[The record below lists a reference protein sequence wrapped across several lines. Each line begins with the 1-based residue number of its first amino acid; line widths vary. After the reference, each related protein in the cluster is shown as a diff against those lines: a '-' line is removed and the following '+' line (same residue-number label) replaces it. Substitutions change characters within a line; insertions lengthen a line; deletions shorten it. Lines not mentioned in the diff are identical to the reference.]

1 MTRPTGLPQS
11 PRLALAL
18 LALLAALGGC
28 ALTPRFANLEARISA
43 DAPLDLPRNAELA
56 VTLREG
62 SASGG
67 VIAEGNYTR
76 LGRGPIPVV
85 LRYDAN
91 AVTAGRDY
99 LLRAEIRAEG
109 RLLYAS
115 PEPVAVL
122 TDDAAAGSGKVPVEV
137 PVEPVA
143 TARP

>member
-1 MTRPTGLPQS
+1 MTRHPGLQQPL
-11 PRLALAL
+11 RLALAL
-18 LALLAALGGC
+18 FVLLALGAC
-28 ALTPRFANLEARISA
+28 ALTPRFANLEARVSA
-43 DAPLDLPRNAELA
+43 DESFDLPRNAELN

-76 LGRGPIPVV
+76 LGAGPIPIV

-99 LLRAEIRAEG
+99 VLRAEIRADG

-115 PEPVAVL
+115 PEPVVVL
-122 TDDAAAGSGKVPVEV
+122 ADDTAAGPVEV
-137 PVEPVA
+137 TVEPA
-143 TARP
+143 AANRP

>member
-1 MTRPTGLPQS
+1 MTRHPGLQQPL
-11 PRLALAL
+11 RLALAL
-18 LALLAALGGC
+18 LVLLALGGC
-28 ALTPRFANLEARISA
+28 ALSPRFANLEARISA
-43 DAPLDLPRNAELA
+43 DAPFELPRNAELNL
-56 VTLREG
+56 TLREG

-76 LGRGPIPVV
+76 LSRGPIPVV

-99 LLRAEIRAEG
+99 LLRAEIRADG

-122 TDDAAAGSGKVPVEV
+122 TDDTAAGSVKV
-137 PVEPVA
+137 PVEPVDA
-143 TARP
+143 SLP

>member
-1 MTRPTGLPQS
+1 MTRHPGLPR
-11 PRLALAL
+11 PLRLALAL
-18 LALLAALGGC
+18 LVLLALGGC
-28 ALTPRFANLEARISA
+28 ALTPRLANLEARVVA
-43 DAPLDLPRNAELA
+43 DAPLELPRNAELS

-67 VIAEGNYTR
+67 VIATGNYTR
-76 LGRGPIPVV
+76 LGRGPIPVI

-91 AVTAGRDY
+91 AVGAGGDY
-99 LLRAEIRAEG
+99 RLRAEIRADG

-122 TDDAAAGSGKVPVEV
+122 TGNAATGPVEV

-143 TARP
+143 ASRP